1 MSPLNELHLA
11 KRDVQL
17 SEQAC
22 PHWDFESDGDA
33 DCPCC
38 EDLRRARVR
47 LRKARKAY
55 KDQT

>member
-11 KRDVQL
+11 KRDVEL

-22 PHWDFESDGDA
+22 PHWDYESDGDT